1 MIRQSYQLDSTALKI
16 TETMTLWRTEKGLVE
31 IGKNTLAIPIKL
43 NDQRKGYIFHG
54 HGKLLLDTIVETQE
68 GAIGKPV
75 ENELNKLFLMLG
87 DAEEIQQHLSTATK
101 ENLTKMGYVNE
112 QGFIDKAEDLFD
124 QFFGKMR
131 IHSHQ
136 CCSNNYGVI
145 FAFPNKTGKLD
156 TLIANDSKLV
166 YKAMNQVFI
175 SNDGNVVLKTPAE
188 VIVSGDNRKSLV
200 IKKRICDR
208 NH

>member
-1 MIRQSYQLDSTALKI
+1 MMRENYQLDNTALKT
-16 TETMTLWRTEKGLVE
+16 TETMTLWRTEKGTIE

-68 GAIGKPV
+68 GAVGKPV
-75 ENELNKLFLMLG
+75 ESELNELFLMLG
-87 DAEEIQQHLSTATK
+87 DSEEIQQHLSATTK
-101 ENLTKMGYVNE
+101 EDLKKMGYESE
-112 QGFIDKAEDLFD
+112 QGLIDKAKNLSD

-131 IHSHQ
+131 MHNHQ
-136 CCSNNYGVI
+136 CCGNNYGVI
-145 FAFPNKTGKLD
+145 FAFPNEVGKLD
-156 TLIANDSKLV
+156 TLIAKGSKLV
-166 YKAMNQVFI
+166 YKAINQVFV
-175 SNDGNVVLKTPAE
+175 SNDGKVILKTPTE

-200 IKKRICDR
+200 IEKCMCHR